1 MPKKEKNYGNRNMND
16 ITDGDYMHATRVCED
31 FYTKHSSRYH
41 DLHFKRD
48 ALLLAD
54 IFENFGKM
62 CLEIF

>member
-1 MPKKEKNYGNRNMND
+1 MND

-62 CLEIF
+62 CLEIFQLDP

>member
-1 MPKKEKNYGNRNMND
+1 MPKKEKNYGNRNMKD
-16 ITDGDYMHATRVCED
+16 IKDADYMHATRVCED
-31 FYTKHSSRYH
+31 FYTKYSSRYY
-41 DLHFKRD
+41 DLHFKSD